1 MYTHVYSVQ
10 GLCLEA
16 CFAGRGGWPGQAE
29 TQWLLFVPW
38 YQGLGLFVK
47 HRDLFNTSVWWSWAL
62 HRARAVCEVVQ
73 NKICRM
79 CLHMWPVQVFKKT
92 KKKNKKPKK
101 KETRA
106 KKRKKNKQKEIH
118 NNMLQVR
125 QLAFG
130 PPEGKKFGRKSHS
143 LGRPGRRMLFCTFFL
158 PLLLPATASVTAV
171 AVECKSCLSLSSL
184 GNYTRHSPEVT
195 NFGAPW
201 ERDFPQVSS
210 LKLLTFDC
218 LGQQSNVFGA
228 AAAEQ
233 FALTKVT
240 VFVTSSVRRQPS
252 SILASMLG
260 CFLPCLVCC
269 PRPPVAG

>member
-1 MYTHVYSVQ
+1 MFRSMFWRKGRMARASRNTETSVRPMISRPWAF
-10 GLCLEA
+10 C
-16 CFAGRGGWPGQAE
+16 E
-29 TQWLLFVPW
+29 TQGPFQHLRV
-38 YQGLGLFVK
+38 V
-47 HRDLFNTSVWWSWAL
+47 WSWAL
-62 HRARAVCEVVQ
+62 LRARAVCEVVP

-79 CLHMWPVQVFKKT
+79 CLHMWPVQVHKKKA

-101 KETRA
+101 KEKEL
-106 KKRKKNKQKEIH
+106 KKEKTNRRKF
-118 NNMLQVR
+118 MLQ
-125 QLAFG
+125 QHAASQPMCLWPTG
-130 PPEGKKFGRKSHS
+130 GKNVSYG
-143 LGRPGRRMLFCTFFL
+143 LGRPGRRMLFCTCFL

-171 AVECKSCLSLSSL
+171 AVECKSCLSLSSI

-195 NFGAPW
+195 NFKLPGNGTRAGASHGVFH
-201 ERDFPQVSS
+201 RVSF
-210 LKLLTFDC
+210 LKAFDC

-252 SILASMLG
+252 GILASMLG